1 MSEMTLFVVALG
13 LATMMAVL
21 ASAGVHPNL
30 MAAVRTTAVLVLSW
44 SVAAANRHPKFLWDF
59 SVYVWALLILSLVS
73 VILAWCLYFQ
83 GRKEPNTSNA
93 ALADR
98 INVWIAALFAIL
110 LVSGGF
116 TSVPIAFLIII
127 GALILASNRR

>member
-1 MSEMTLFVVALG
+1 MSEVTLFLVALG
-13 LATMMAVL
+13 IAMMMAAL

-44 SVAAANRHPKFLWDF
+44 SVASANRPPKPLEEF
-59 SVYVWALLILSLVS
+59 SGYVWTMLILTLVS
-73 VILAWCLYFQ
+73 ITLAWCLYFQ
-83 GRKEPNTSNA
+83 GRKKPKTSNA
-93 ALADR
+93 TLADR

-127 GALILASNRR
+127 GALILASNRH